1 VEELVAYAAKSRKD
15 REVVMGTVTVRMSEE
30 SRTLL
35 RELAEQAN
43 TTQAAVVEKALSEY
57 RKKLFWERA
66 TADFVAVRAD
76 EQAWTAEKEE
86 QDTWDGTLADGLED
100 EGGR

>member
-1 VEELVAYAAKSRKD
+1 
-15 REVVMGTVTVRMSEE
+15 MGTVTVRMSEE
-30 SRTLL
+30 SRELL
-35 RELAEQAN
+35 RELAQETN

-66 TADFVAVRAD
+66 TADFVAIRAD
-76 EQAWTAEKEE
+76 EQAWAAGKEE
-86 QDTWDGTLADGLED
+86 QGVWDLTLADGLEA